1 MLPTFIALLGL
12 FFAACAALAERKPD

>member
-12 FFAACAALAERKPD
+12 FFAACAALAERKQS